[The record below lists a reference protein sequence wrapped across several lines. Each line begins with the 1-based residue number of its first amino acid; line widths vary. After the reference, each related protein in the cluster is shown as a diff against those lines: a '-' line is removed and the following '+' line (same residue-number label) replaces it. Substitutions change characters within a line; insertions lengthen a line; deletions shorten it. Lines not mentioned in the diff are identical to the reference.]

1 MCNFLAQDMIDTLS
15 LCTVPIYSAH
25 AQCPHLEHYVFARLT
40 CCIYGLRKEGGVAL
54 YVQDKAV
61 GTEGAGAGGAIA
73 SPDFGRSVNPI
84 PTRGWVI
91 LCPPHYY
98 SPPRIFRPSFGP
110 ARDRLNRGATCI
122 VNLIMM
128 V

>member
-15 LCTVPIYSAH
+15 LCTGHIIYSAH

-61 GTEGAGAGGAIA
+61 ETEGAGE
-73 SPDFGRSVNPI
+73 GRSLIQILADQLTLFQPG
-84 PTRGWVI
+84 PCRGWVT
-91 LCPPHYY
+91 LLLAPLDFQTYLWPCK
-98 SPPRIFRPSFGP
+98 GL
-110 ARDRLNRGATCI
+110 D
-122 VNLIMM
+122 
-128 V
+128 